1 MKFKNPGMKS
11 EKNQENQES
20 NISKKNPWNHYIKPK
35 KCMNPKWLKKM
46 KLWGKKSEI
55 A

>member
-11 EKNQENQES
+11 EKKNQES
-20 NISKKNPWNHYIKPK
+20 NISKKSMKSLVISK
-35 KCMNPKWLKKM
+35 KCMNPKYLKKM